1 MQLLENKVIRIV
13 EERGYF
19 GTKYIPVVKQ
29 IIKYIEEYIRNNAK
43 NEKDGWSLSIP
54 NELTEKIDC
63 VETLWINVK
72 IVDSI
77 EGFNNTGGGGNSI
90 RQQNKIV
97 NGKLAFGK
105 ISIYGFSYEAELITR
120 TVFNSLCHE
129 LNHLQE
135 IYQKLLKK
143 MSSMGT
149 YKMIVDQNTIC
160 NYKFSNDPGTDKII
174 HDVFYRLMFKN
185 EFNALINSVYG
196 DLAGISSTR
205 KYFRLDIKS
214 TQAYA
219 VYNRLKK
226 ELGLFSDDLLEDYE
240 WKNIMKAYNY
250 IAVDGAKHPSNI
262 NYFKKRFREHVIY
275 KLNQLIKG
283 IGKIASFYYDSV
295 EANDLI
301 KNESIE
307 MINPVI
313 KLN

>member
-19 GTKYIPVVKQ
+19 GTKYIPVVRQ
-29 IIKYIEEYIRNNAK
+29 IVKYIEEYIKNNAK
-43 NEKDGWSLSIP
+43 NEKDGWTLSIP

-63 VETLWINVK
+63 VKTLWINIK

-77 EGFNNTGGGGNSI
+77 DGFNCTGGGGNAVF
-90 RQQNKIV
+90 QHNKIV
-97 NGKLAFGK
+97 DGKLEFGK
-105 ISIYGFSYEAELITR
+105 ISIYGFSYEADLINR

-135 IYQKLLKK
+135 IHQKLLKK

-149 YKMIVDQNTIC
+149 YKMVIDQNTVN
-160 NYKFSNDPGTDKII
+160 NYKFSDDPGTDKII

-196 DLAGISSTR
+196 DLAGVNSTR
-205 KYFRLDIKS
+205 KNFRLHIKS
-214 TQAYA
+214 TQAYV
-219 VYNRLKK
+219 VYNRLKR
-226 ELGLFSDDLLEDYE
+226 ELGLFSDNLLEDYE
-240 WKNIMKAYNY
+240 WENIMKAYNY

-275 KLNQLIKG
+275 KLNQLMKG
-283 IGKIASFYYDSV
+283 IGKIASFYYDSI
-295 EANDLI
+295 EANDLT

-307 MINPVI
+307 MIDPI
-313 KLN
+313 MKLN

>member
-19 GTKYIPVVKQ
+19 GTKYIPVVRQ
-29 IIKYIEEYIRNNAK
+29 IVKYIEEYIKNNAK

-77 EGFNNTGGGGNSI
+77 EGFNSTGGGGNTI

-135 IYQKLLKK
+135 IYRKLLKK

-149 YKMIVDQNTIC
+149 YKMIVDQNTIR
-160 NYKFSNDPGTDKII
+160 NYKFSDDPGTDKII

-196 DLAGISSTR
+196 DLAGINSTR

-214 TQAYA
+214 TQAYII
-219 VYNRLKK
+219 YNRLKK
-226 ELGLFSDDLLEDYE
+226 KLGLFSDDLLEDYE

-301 KNESIE
+301 KNETIE
-307 MINPVI
+307 TINPVI